1 MIDIDKPEI
10 DEDAEMAEEAE
21 IAKANADITAEVM
34 KRLEAWNGESVDDIV
49 RDLEKLIASGT
60 TEDLAEAE
68 AVLADRSLVPFPSG
82 PRNSSAFDWWGIDA
96 KGVALYSDH
105 GGRKVMKSAMPIM
118 NPVIVER
125 LDDKALI
132 ERFRDV
138 LQDQDPEQP
147 DQWCHDRF
155 GFAPDEVT
163 AAKIRQVAKA
173 NPNFD
178 VSPEPF

>member
-82 PRNSSAFDWWGIDA
+82 PRNSSAFDWWGIECE
-96 KGVALYSDH
+96 GSC
-105 GGRKVMKSAMPIM
+105 PILRSRR
-118 NPVIVER
+118 P
-125 LDDKALI
+125 
-132 ERFRDV
+132 
-138 LQDQDPEQP
+138 Q
-147 DQWCHDRF
+147 
-155 GFAPDEVT
+155 GDEVGD
-163 AAKIRQVAKA
+163 AHH
-173 NPNFD
+173 
-178 VSPEPF
+178 EPRHR